1 MGRRSDTWGPFAN
14 SDKRYAFR
22 LRGQMMMVTRFRDAN
37 HSNQARCELLR
48 ILSVRILYLL
58 VTT

>member
-22 LRGQMMMVTRFRDAN
+22 VREQMMMVTLFRDAN
-37 HSNQARCELLR
+37 HPNQARCELLR
-48 ILSVRILYLL
+48 ILYVRILYVL
-58 VTT
+58 VAT